1 MKIFDLTEE
10 EELLIQSVKKENN
23 LSSEVAALRLIL
35 SFYRD
40 SIDNMNKEE
49 RLAERIYE
57 LMKNDLVRLRLS
69 ARTTEENTAILVDA
83 INTMMFQ
90 SDDGVVLVD
99 NVESELV
106 EKSRENHRNKIAA
119 YKQRK
124 DNRV

>member
-49 RLAERIYE
+49 QLAERIYE
-57 LMKNDLVRLRLS
+57 LMKNDFVRLRLS

>member
-49 RLAERIYE
+49 QLAERIYE

-90 SDDGVVLVD
+90 SDDGAVLVD

>member
-49 RLAERIYE
+49 QLAERIYE